1 MRNIEQQSNYNIR
14 KSNRR
19 RKVGPQKKPKLREN
33 AGLILEENLSSD
45 SYAFP
50 PEIVNWINEQN
61 NFTCQ
66 HCQVTLFDLAESL
79 SEACGSCQT
88 SKMKNEEKAMHLCSC
103 CHVPQTHVLTVH
115 HRISRSYA
123 KTYKIKVEIIT
134 HPTNALLLCRD
145 CHDIEEQRLSSLSP
159 EELVE
164 EMNAVLYEIENSDI
178 DVVEIYREAQALPN
192 LAHQHNGRSRQGVV
206 NWVRPTLR

>member
-1 MRNIEQQSNYNIR
+1 M
-14 KSNRR
+14 
-19 RKVGPQKKPKLREN
+19 
-33 AGLILEENLSSD
+33 
-45 SYAFP
+45 
-50 PEIVNWINEQN
+50 
-61 NFTCQ
+61 
-66 HCQVTLFDLAESL
+66 FDLAESL

-145 CHDIEEQRLSSLSP
+145 CHDIEEQRLSLLSP

-164 EMNAVLYEIENSDI
+164 EMNAVLYEIKNSDI
-178 DVVEIYREAQALPN
+178 DVAGIFREAQALPN